1 MGATGS
7 WTPFSARVRFILI
20 VERRYFDS
28 LLKLVEAVGC
38 DYLARLKTLHGCVI
52 SIRYAYRDTA
62 QGGGLIGLDQIHERA
77 LGISLDGR
85 SGNNCDSTQCIDQ
98 QAGIHELTGK
108 ERIIFVREDG
118 S

>member
-1 MGATGS
+1 
-7 WTPFSARVRFILI
+7 VRFILI
-20 VERRYFDS
+20 IERRYFDS

-85 SGNNCDSTQCIDQ
+85 RGNNCDSTQCIDQ